1 MQNRIYSIRISPEVI
16 SNKLFPKNY
25 INGDYSFPTQ
35 KDPCCDIEPTPLTG
49 LTTGLTYVYSSMT
62 EIVSGGPNGDSLLDL
77 TVPIFLSEN
86 TVDIGYY
93 NVFDGFVTQ
102 QETMMNFLFT
112 QTVANPYEVSLS
124 NTSDKEFKRYL
135 KFSDYKIDWGDGT
148 PVQSVNSTAP
158 VLYNH
163 GYASNGKFT
172 ITMSGLSPWGYNII
186 KKDVYLPATTTT
198 IADPNGEA
206 FFVPAG
212 GNWSATPISYDYIY
226 HYDEMDCN
234 VDEPCCEFTTIPF
247 IVSGVTKSSLNDIEL
262 YGPVK
267 YKIDV
272 RVSGASGSVGVYK
285 GVSLLEGYTAYTIND
300 VEYRDYPNGVTTF
313 QVYSSGCSIY
323 NSCSAITKN
332 EILMNVISEAM
343 VQSNVFIERGKNTA
357 LEQIQRLGEI
367 STFGDLKNYGY
378 KYFTI
383 RSS

>member
-1 MQNRIYSIRISPEVI
+1 MLMNHVVNLQQYLL
-16 SNKLFPKNY
+16 LF
-25 INGDYSFPTQ
+25 
-35 KDPCCDIEPTPLTG
+35 
-49 LTTGLTYVYSSMT
+49 
-62 EIVSGGPNGDSLLDL
+62 
-77 TVPIFLSEN
+77 
-86 TVDIGYY
+86 
-93 NVFDGFVTQ
+93 
-102 QETMMNFLFT
+102 QEL
-112 QTVANPYEVSLS
+112 
-124 NTSDKEFKRYL
+124 
-135 KFSDYKIDWGDGT
+135 
-148 PVQSVNSTAP
+148 
-158 VLYNH
+158 H
-163 GYASNGKFT
+163 
-172 ITMSGLSPWGYNII
+172 
-186 KKDVYLPATTTT
+186 
-198 IADPNGEA
+198 
-206 FFVPAG
+206 
-212 GNWSATPISYDYIY
+212 
-226 HYDEMDCN
+226 
-234 VDEPCCEFTTIPF
+234 
-247 IVSGVTKSSLNDIEL
+247 DIEL